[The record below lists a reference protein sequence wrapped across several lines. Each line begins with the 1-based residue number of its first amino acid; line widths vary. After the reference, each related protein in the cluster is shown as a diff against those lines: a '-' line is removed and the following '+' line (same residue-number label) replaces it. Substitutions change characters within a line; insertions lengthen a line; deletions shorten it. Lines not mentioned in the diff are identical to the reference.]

1 MMNRKERENIPSRHS
16 PQRLNTPIS
25 ITLTLQQ
32 PLPRIRNLLPL
43 PMQIAQCTRANLLR
57 LERDALALSQPPT
70 RPVQAIGAREELLAL
85 LELRIAAFG
94 VVGVAVAEE
103 LGLVCRIGF

>member
-57 LERDALALSQPPT
+57 LERDALALPQPSA
-70 RPVQAIGAREELLAL
+70 RPVQAIGA
-85 LELRIAAFG
+85 
-94 VVGVAVAEE
+94 
-103 LGLVCRIGF
+103 

>member
-1 MMNRKERENIPSRHS
+1 MVDRKKRENIPSRHT
-16 PQRLNTPIS
+16 PQRLDTPIS

-43 PMQIAQCTRANLLR
+43 PMKIAQCAGANLLR
-57 LERDALALSQPPT
+57 LERDALALPQPAT
-70 RPVQAIGAREELLAL
+70 RPVEAIGAGEELLAL

-94 VVGVAVAEE
+94 VVGVAVTEK
-103 LGLVCRIGF
+103 LGLVCRVGF